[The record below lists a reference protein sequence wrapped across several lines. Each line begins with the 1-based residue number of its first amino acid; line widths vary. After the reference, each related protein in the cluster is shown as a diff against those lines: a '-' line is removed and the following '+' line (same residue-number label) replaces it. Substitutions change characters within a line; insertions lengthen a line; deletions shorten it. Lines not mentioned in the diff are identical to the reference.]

1 MKFIVGTVLLASYC
15 LSASAQQPPEKNPTV
30 EKIVSEISQANMKM
44 IDQKLVSFG
53 TRHTLSDTLSE
64 IRGIGAARR
73 WIKSEFE
80 KYAKQSNG
88 RMNVEFQE
96 GMPPTGGRVTKP
108 TNVVNVV
115 ATLQPRSSG
124 PGSERIFLISGHYD
138 SRASGAN
145 DTESDAP
152 GANDDG
158 SGTAVV
164 LELAR
169 VFSKYEFDATI
180 VFAAFAGEEQGL
192 LGATQW
198 AEMAKQNGLRL
209 VGVLNNDM
217 VGNTTSGDGS
227 TENKFVRLYAE
238 ALSPLDTGASLRSRN
253 LLGTENDGRTRTLAR
268 YVKEIGERY
277 VPGHEVKII
286 YRRDRFL
293 RGGDQ
298 SPFHDRGFAAVRIVD
313 AKENYDH
320 QHQNI
325 RKEDSKQYGD
335 LQEFMDFE
343 YLRENAQ
350 IDAAALAS
358 LGLAPAVPQR
368 VGVVTSGLAYE
379 TRLRWNK
386 NQESDLAGYL
396 VRYRETTSP
405 LWEGKI
411 FTPDTTIDLKFSK
424 DDYLFGVQAVD
435 KEGNAS
441 LVSLPVP
448 VR

>member
-1 MKFIVGTVLLASYC
+1 MKFIVGIVMLVCCC
-15 LSASAQQPPEKNPTV
+15 LSASAQQPPDKNLTV
-30 EKIVSEISQANMKM
+30 EKIVSEISQSNMKM
-44 IDQKLVSFG
+44 TDQKLVSFG

-64 IRGIGAARR
+64 TRGIGAARR

-88 RMNVEFQE
+88 RMTVEFQE

-108 TNVVNVV
+108 TKVVNVV
-115 ATLQPRSSG
+115 STLHPRSSG
-124 PGSERIFLISGHYD
+124 PGSDRIFLISGHYD

-158 SGTAVV
+158 SGTTVV

-198 AEMAKQNGLRL
+198 AEMAKQKGLR
-209 VGVLNNDM
+209 VDGVLNNDM

-227 TENKFVRLYAE
+227 IEDKYVRLYAE
-238 ALSPLDTGASLRSRN
+238 ALSPLDTGATLRSRN
-253 LLGTENDGRTRTLAR
+253 MLGLENDGPTRTLAR
-268 YVKEIGERY
+268 YIKEIGERY
-277 VPGHEVKII
+277 VPGHEVKVI

-298 SPFHDRGFAAVRIVD
+298 SPFHDRGYAAIRLVD

-325 RKEDSKQYGD
+325 RKEGDKHFGD

-343 YLRENAQ
+343 YLQKNAQ
-350 IDAAALAS
+350 IDAAALSS
-358 LGLAPAVPQR
+358 LALAPAAPQR
-368 VGVVTSGLAYE
+368 VGVVTSGLAYD

-386 NQESDLAGYL
+386 NQESDLAGYF

-411 FTPDTTIDLKFSK
+411 FTADTTIDLKFSK

-435 KEGNAS
+435 KDGNAS
-441 LVSLPVP
+441 LVTLPVP